1 MFEGLQAIRKEL
13 KEAKLENPDREEIH
27 DGYQL
32 RFVGKDYAKFI
43 TGLPTETVLVPD
55 TEWNNQ
61 EQNKNSENIFITGD
75 NLDALKHLENAYS
88 GRIKMIYID
97 PPYNTGKDD
106 DFTYPDKFEF
116 SDEELREK
124 LGLSENEMSR
134 IKALQG
140 RSSHSAWLTFMLPRL
155 VIAKRLLSD
164 DGVIFVSIDE
174 NEQANLK
181 LLCDEI
187 FTENNFIGMFSV
199 EINPKGRKNSKFI
212 SYSNDYCLVYA
223 KNKNSPDSYF
233 IENVPKDKDSFK
245 KDLNDDRFYTTG
257 QRVLV
262 GESSNDYVTN
272 FKSEKHYS
280 VYYNSSQNLL
290 KIKKEKSIN
299 DIDTLLVKEG
309 YKRYISARDDEFIEN
324 TYTEK
329 EFLNL
334 FNDNALI
341 FNELTIYEKDFNT
354 HKRIKSLLVNDK
366 KNGIDLKTE
375 TAGSLLR
382 EMGVHF
388 SNPKNVEFIKLLV
401 SLFDDEDMIVLD
413 FFAGSAT
420 TAHAIMALNN
430 MDKGNRKYIMVQLD
444 EPTFEIKNGKKVA
457 KKGRNLAFKSGYESI
472 DQISRA
478 RIKKAAELLG
488 DTSGFKHYKLAKVDD
503 KNVLDKIDT
512 FNPDNKNLV
521 AEDMLKPFT
530 GEALNTGLTA
540 TGIQTLLT
548 TWLVDD
554 GYVFTTPVKEEKF
567 GGYTAYMPQDSHRL
581 YLIDTG
587 WNSEAT
593 KDLLNKIGKNNLIVQ
608 SIVIYNHSFD
618 FTTLT
623 ELKNNLKFVLN
634 NDIKLIERF

>member
-97 PPYNTGKDD
+97 PLYNTGSDG
-106 DFTYPDKFEF
+106 FAYNDKFGF
-116 SDEELREK
+116 SEEQLKEK
-124 LGLSENEMSR
+124 LGLTDIEVER
-134 IKALQG
+134 IKALEG
-140 RSSHSAWLTFMLPRL
+140 KCSHSAWLTFMLPRL
-155 VIAKRLLSD
+155 VIAKRLLTS
-164 DGVIFVSIDE
+164 DGVLFISIDD
-174 NEQANLK
+174 NEQANLR
-181 LLCDEI
+181 LLCGEI
-187 FTENNFIGMFSV
+187 FTDRYVDVMVWRKSGVGRDGKMKNTTTFRKDHEYVLVCFNQNQLLNKSFEKPKWENEYGNPDNDPRGGYKPGSISKKEEASDPNHKNYYTVVSPTGKEFTRQFDIPKEDFLKLDKDNRIYWGAKLDAVPALKIFQNEKRIVTTSSYIV
-199 EINPKGRKNSKFI
+199 ESSDYLDKCVID
-212 SYSNDYCLVYA
+212 SNDCTTTQGSKELDELLKKEGVG
-223 KNKNSPDSYF
+223 N
-233 IENVPKDKDSFK
+233 EMRPKPEELLLKLIQIGSNKDS
-245 KDLNDDRFYTTG
+245 
-257 QRVLV
+257 
-262 GESSNDYVTN
+262 
-272 FKSEKHYS
+272 
-280 VYYNSSQNLL
+280 
-290 KIKKEKSIN
+290 II
-299 DIDTLLVKEG
+299 
-309 YKRYISARDDEFIEN
+309 
-324 TYTEK
+324 
-329 EFLNL
+329 
-334 FNDNALI
+334 
-341 FNELTIYEKDFNT
+341 
-354 HKRIKSLLVNDK
+354 
-366 KNGIDLKTE
+366 
-375 TAGSLLR
+375 
-382 EMGVHF
+382 
-388 SNPKNVEFIKLLV
+388 
-401 SLFDDEDMIVLD
+401 LD

-420 TAHAIMALNN
+420 TAHSVISLNN
-430 MDKGNRKYIMVQLD
+430 EDKSSNRKYIMVQLD
-444 EPTFEIKNGKKVA
+444 EQTPKDSQSRKA
-457 KKGRNLAFKSGYESI
+457 GYESI

-540 TGIQTLLT
+540 TGTQTLLT

>member
-32 RFVGKDYAKFI
+32 RFVGKDYAKFV

-97 PPYNTGKDD
+97 PLYNTGSDG
-106 DFTYPDKFEF
+106 FAYNDKFGF
-116 SDEELREK
+116 SEEQLKEK
-124 LGLSENEMSR
+124 LGLTDIEVER
-134 IKALQG
+134 IKALEG
-140 RSSHSAWLTFMLPRL
+140 KCSHSAWLTFMLPRL
-155 VIAKRLLSD
+155 VIAKRLLTS
-164 DGVIFVSIDE
+164 DGVLFISIDD
-174 NEQANLK
+174 NEQANLR
-181 LLCDEI
+181 LLCGEI
-187 FTENNFIGMFSV
+187 FTDRYVDVMVWRKSGVGRDGKMKNTTTFRKDHEYVLVCFNQNQLLNKSFEKPKWENEYGNPDNDPRGGYKPGSISKKEEASDPNHKNYYTVVSPTGKEFTRQFDIPKEDFLKLDKDNRIYWGAKLDAVPALKIFQNEKRIVTTSSYIV
-199 EINPKGRKNSKFI
+199 ESSDYLDKCVID
-212 SYSNDYCLVYA
+212 SNDCTTTQGSKELDELLKKEGVG
-223 KNKNSPDSYF
+223 N
-233 IENVPKDKDSFK
+233 EMRPKPEELLLKLIQIGSNKDS
-245 KDLNDDRFYTTG
+245 
-257 QRVLV
+257 
-262 GESSNDYVTN
+262 
-272 FKSEKHYS
+272 
-280 VYYNSSQNLL
+280 
-290 KIKKEKSIN
+290 II
-299 DIDTLLVKEG
+299 
-309 YKRYISARDDEFIEN
+309 
-324 TYTEK
+324 
-329 EFLNL
+329 
-334 FNDNALI
+334 
-341 FNELTIYEKDFNT
+341 
-354 HKRIKSLLVNDK
+354 
-366 KNGIDLKTE
+366 
-375 TAGSLLR
+375 
-382 EMGVHF
+382 
-388 SNPKNVEFIKLLV
+388 
-401 SLFDDEDMIVLD
+401 LD

-420 TAHAIMALNN
+420 TAHSVISLNN
-430 MDKGNRKYIMVQLD
+430 EDKSSNRKYIMVQLD
-444 EPTFEIKNGKKVA
+444 EQTPKDSQSRKA
-457 KKGRNLAFKSGYESI
+457 GYESI
-472 DQISRA
+472 DQISRD
-478 RIKKAAELLG
+478 RIKKAAKQLG

-530 GEALNTGLTA
+530 GEALNTGLAA
-540 TGIQTLLT
+540 TGTQTLLT

-554 GYVFTTPVKEEKF
+554 GYALTTPVKEEKF

-593 KDLLNKIGKNNLIVQ
+593 KDLLNEIGKNNLIVQ

-623 ELKNNLKFVLN
+623 ELKNNLKSVLN